1 MQKSKIKFS
10 SHISEKIKNSKK
22 KILSKKLHHI
32 FDEIKNYEIEDQTLS
47 VLKKNFNF
55 NFNYNQLKKFKKF
68 KSIALIGMGGSILGS
83 EAIYGFL
90 QKKIRRKI
98 YFLNNLDPEQIKILK
113 KKELSKIL
121 FIVISKSGNTIETLS
136 NMFSLNIIKK
146 NTKNV
151 IIITEKNNNLLCS
164 LSKKLN
170 IFFIEHKNYIGGRY
184 SVLSEVGIV
193 PAYLMGINI
202 SKLRSQTELFFSGK
216 KKTILKN
223 SVIELVHLL
232 NSKRVKSLIF
242 LNYSPELEKLL
253 FWCQQLIAESLGK
266 KGLGFLPV
274 ISNVPRDHHS
284 LLQLYLDGPQDKIF
298 YIFSV
303 ENKTNIKIKV
313 NKSKRSVGSKHFL
326 NNKTLSKVKEAQKI
340 ALIKTLRKKNISYRE
355 FKISKIN
362 EENLG
367 ELFVYFMLETVLTGK
382 LLKINPF
389 DQPAVEQV
397 KIYTKNFLS

>member
-202 SKLRSQTELFFSGK
+202 PKLRSQTELFFSGK

-266 KGLGFLPV
+266 KGLGFLPI

-284 LLQLYLDGPQDKIF
+284 LLQLYLDGPKDKIF

>member
-113 KKELSKIL
+113 KKELNKIL
-121 FIVISKSGNTIETLS
+121 FLVISKSGNTIETLS

-170 IFFIEHKNYIGGRY
+170 IFFIEHKSYIGGRY

-202 SKLRSQTELFFSGK
+202 PKLRSQTELFFSGK
-216 KKTILKN
+216 KKKILKN

-242 LNYSPELEKLL
+242 
-253 FWCQQLIAESLGK
+253 
-266 KGLGFLPV
+266 
-274 ISNVPRDHHS
+274 
-284 LLQLYLDGPQDKIF
+284 
-298 YIFSV
+298 
-303 ENKTNIKIKV
+303 
-313 NKSKRSVGSKHFL
+313 
-326 NNKTLSKVKEAQKI
+326 
-340 ALIKTLRKKNISYRE
+340 
-355 FKISKIN
+355 
-362 EENLG
+362 
-367 ELFVYFMLETVLTGK
+367 
-382 LLKINPF
+382 
-389 DQPAVEQV
+389 
-397 KIYTKNFLS
+397 

>member
-22 KILSKKLHHI
+22 KILSKKLNHI

-136 NMFSLNIIKK
+136 NMFSLKIIKK

-266 KGLGFLPV
+266 KGLGLLPV

-313 NKSKRSVGSKHFL
+313 NKNKRSVGSKHFL